1 MNIQTLI
8 AAQQSS
14 YTNPHQPMT
23 RHDKTSNFIGSA
35 LPMGILTGLQALNS
49 PAALGARTGTTIGSS
64 TLPAAGA
71 IGSAAGFTG
80 GVLGALDLAMNWGK
94 SSPVAAASSGMALG
108 ASVGTLLFP
117 GVGTAVGIGV
127 GALVGGLIGCITTGK
142 HKDQQVR
149 DSVRDMLMQGGI
161 LNSDYHLQLPDGSL
175 YDMGKDGGPREE
187 FGGRRPFEVDLSNPL
202 AQYAIGWMDPII
214 ALIAP
219 GNDKVRN
226 DFVGYFANAIL
237 RGAKDLNDVRSHVQ
251 FFLAKFGLSD
261 ETLANAI
268 VQMGKA
274 GAIDQSTAQAWLGG
288 IHQRANTTFSG
299 DFELAT
305 RPLPEGTI
313 EQISANP
320 PREARQNRLVV

>member
-8 AAQQSS
+8 AAQQSGYS
-14 YTNPHQPMT
+14 NLHQPMT
-23 RHDKTSNFIGSA
+23 RHDKTSNLIGSA

-49 PAALGARTGTTIGSS
+49 PAVLGARTGTTIASS
-64 TLPAAGA
+64 TLPAAVGA
-71 IGSAAGFTG
+71 VGSAASFTG

-149 DSVRDMLMQGGI
+149 DSVREMLVQGGI
-161 LNSDYHLQLPDGSL
+161 LTSDYQLQLPDGSL

-214 ALIAP
+214 ALLAP

-237 RGAKDLNDVRSHVQ
+237 RGAKDLNDVRTNVEY
-251 FFLAKFGLSD
+251 FLDKFGLSD

-268 VQMGKA
+268 VQMGNA
-274 GAIDQSTAQAWLGG
+274 GAIDHNTAQVWLGG
-288 IHQRANTTFSG
+288 IQQRADTSFAG

-305 RPLPEGTI
+305 RPPLEGAVGA
-313 EQISANP
+313 E
-320 PREARQNRLVV
+320 

>member
-14 YTNPHQPMT
+14 YSNVHQPMT
-23 RHDKTSNFIGSA
+23 RHDKTSNLMGSV

-49 PAALGARTGTTIGSS
+49 PTALGARTGTTIASS
-64 TLPAAGA
+64 TLPAAAGA
-71 IGSAAGFTG
+71 VGSAASFAG

-108 ASVGTLLFP
+108 ASVGTILFP

-149 DSVRDMLMQGGI
+149 DSVRDMLVQAGI
-161 LNSDYHLQLPDGSL
+161 LNSDYQLQLPDGSL

-187 FGGRRPFEVDLSNPL
+187 FGGRRPFEVDLSNSL

-214 ALIAP
+214 ALLAP

-237 RGAKDLNDVRSHVQ
+237 RDAKDLNDVRTNVD
-251 FFLAKFGLSD
+251 FFLGKFGLSD

-268 VQMGKA
+268 VQMGNA
-274 GAIDQSTAQAWLGG
+274 GAIDQNTAQAWLGG
-288 IHQRANTTFSG
+288 IQQRGDTTFSG
-299 DFELAT
+299 DFELAPQP
-305 RPLPEGTI
+305 RPEGVI
-313 EQISANP
+313 DAE
-320 PREARQNRLVV
+320 